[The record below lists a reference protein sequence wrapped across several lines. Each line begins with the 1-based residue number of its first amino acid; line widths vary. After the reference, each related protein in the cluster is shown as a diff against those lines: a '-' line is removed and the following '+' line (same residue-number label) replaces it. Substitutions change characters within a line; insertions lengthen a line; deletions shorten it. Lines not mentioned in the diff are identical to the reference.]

1 MCRQIGLCI
10 VLFGLTA
17 ESGPIEIGANCVIMD
32 TAVIRGLNRHPVR
45 IGDDVLVGPRA
56 YTNGFVLF
64 EILLA
69 IACVLIM
76 TLGPY
81 RYPAYSD
88 PKVA

>member
-1 MCRQIGLCI
+1 
-10 VLFGLTA
+10 
-17 ESGPIEIGANCVIMD
+17 MD